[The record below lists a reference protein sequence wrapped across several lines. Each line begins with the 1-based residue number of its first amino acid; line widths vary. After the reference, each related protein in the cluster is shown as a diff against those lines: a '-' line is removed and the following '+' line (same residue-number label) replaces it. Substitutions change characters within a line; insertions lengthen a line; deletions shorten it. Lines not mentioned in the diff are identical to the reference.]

1 MEYDKKIRRVT
12 IDINQAGNYIAVGD
26 YPSAKKNI
34 ADVLTQLERLVN
46 ELSGPIDETRATISR
61 K

>member
-46 ELSGPIDETRATISR
+46 ELSGPIDESR
-61 K
+61 G